1 MNTLL
6 TRATLNRYI
15 AMRVLRSL
23 AITFM
28 VVTGIIMLVDF
39 VEGSRNI
46 GSDTDI
52 SSFKLAYLT
61 LLKIPYLIEQTIP
74 FVVLFGVMGA
84 LYGLNRRS
92 ELIVMRASGVSAW
105 RFLLPVIFVTGTLG
119 LIWSLL
125 FNPLASQM
133 MSHHE
138 LLSDDIGGQTQS
150 DGGPVWLREGDSFMQ
165 TVIRADKIEDDTK
178 VLMNPS
184 FFQLTLDETGGAVFS
199 RRFDARKA
207 RLITQGYWELTDVT
221 ENAPGEIKQARST
234 ISLPTKITSKQLE
247 GIGEKQT
254 SPPFWALPSAI
265 KTNERAGFSALALR
279 MQFNKLLALPI
290 MLIAM
295 TFIAASVSMHLTR
308 QGGTLR
314 LLITGAAMGFGV
326 YFADSMVSAFGEV
339 ALIPVAL
346 AAWSVPLFVLL
357 SGISYLS
364 KVEDG

>member
-1 MNTLL
+1 MKSLL

-15 AMRVLRSL
+15 AIRALRSL
-23 AITFM
+23 AITFL

-46 GSDTDI
+46 GSDTNI
-52 SSFKLAYLT
+52 SSFQLAYLT
-61 LLKIPYLIEQTIP
+61 LLKAPKLIEQTIP

-105 RFLLPVIFVTGTLG
+105 RFLLPVIFVTGFLG

-125 FNPLASQM
+125 FNPLASRM
-133 MSHHE
+133 MSE
-138 LLSDDIGGQTQS
+138 YDLISESFETQS
-150 DGGPVWLREGDSFMQ
+150 SSEGKAVWLREGDASMQ
-165 TVIRADKIEDDTK
+165 TVIRADRVQPESKTLI
-178 VLMNPS
+178 NPS
-184 FFQLTLDETGGAVFS
+184 FYQLSLDESGRTVFS
-199 RRFDARKA
+199 RRFDAQKA
-207 RLITQGYWELTDVT
+207 RLVTQGYWELSDVT
-221 ENAPGEIKQARST
+221 ENAPGEIKQDRST
-234 ISLPTKITSKQLE
+234 ISLPTQITSKQLIE
-247 GIGEKQT
+247 IGEKKAA
-254 SPPFWALPSAI
+254 PPFWSLPSAI
-265 KTNERAGFSALALR
+265 KNNERAGFSALSFR

-295 TFIAASVSMHLTR
+295 TFVAAGVSMHLTR
-308 QGGTLR
+308 EGGTLR
-314 LLITGAAMGFGV
+314 LLITGATMGFGV

-339 ALIPVAL
+339 AIVPVVL

-357 SGISYLS
+357 AGVSYLS